1 MSFGELPGVPLERA
15 IREYIEILAR
25 NGMAPQAET
34 VAVAEAAGRTTAG
47 PVYARACVIEMVLP
61 SFSLIS
67 PPAVGAM
74 LAGGISEVMVI
85 KRPVVGIVAQG
96 HKGTGGQMGQ
106 MGTDPF
112 CHPVQDDK
120 TDPSPSVPSVPP
132 SPCVPVFSA
141 MLRGWGAET
150 VVYPVAGAEPGDVR
164 DALGAAVSQ
173 CDVVVLCAE
182 PAADI
187 IAAIGT
193 VVFNGLAI
201 KPGELA
207 VLGHCGLKPVVG
219 VPACPVS
226 GAIVMEQ
233 LLRPIIGY
241 LCKKEPEPYEY
252 VDAWLSRAVVS
263 APDFHESV
271 RVRLG
276 FVRERFVAS
285 PLGRGSGAVA
295 SFMGADGIVE
305 VPQGVGGYKGG
316 VAVNVRLLRP
326 EGEIRRSL
334 VVIGSHDPLLDEL
347 AELLRIGYGDISVRS
362 AHVGSMG
369 GLLAV
374 RRGEAH
380 LAGTHL
386 LDEKTGEYNGV
397 FVRKMLPKGGVRL
410 VECVK
415 RMQGL
420 ILPKGNPGGIAGF
433 PDLLRGG
440 LRFVNR
446 QKGSGTRILTD
457 YLCRVSGVDTSKI
470 NGYDREE
477 FTHSAVA
484 ALVAAGS
491 ADAGVGVYSA
501 ARQSGLDFVPVCREQ
516 YDLLIPDHAWDL
528 PMVQK
533 LLLVLKSDAFRRR
546 LEAMGGYEVD
556 NPGAVRE
563 VF

>member
-1 MSFGELPGVPLERA
+1 MAFGELPRVPPERA
-15 IREYIEILAR
+15 IREYMEILAR

-34 VAVAEAAGRTTAG
+34 AAVADAAGRITAG

-61 SFSLIS
+61 SYSLIT
-67 PPAVGAM
+67 PPAIGAM

-85 KRPVVGIVAQG
+85 KRPVVGIVAQEMG
-96 HKGTGGQMGQ
+96 H
-106 MGTDPF
+106 MGTDP
-112 CHPVQDDK
+112 
-120 TDPSPSVPSVPP
+120 
-132 SPCVPVFSA
+132 SPCVPSPPVFSA
-141 MLRGWGAET
+141 MLRGWGADT
-150 VVYPVAGAEPGDVR
+150 VVYTVAGNGPGDVG

-173 CDVVVLCAE
+173 CDAVVLCAGS
-182 PAADI
+182 AAGGLGNSAGGLSNTADA

-193 VVFNGLAI
+193 VVFDGLAI

-207 VLGHCGLKPVVG
+207 VLGHCGPKPVVG
-219 VPACPVS
+219 VPGCPVS

-233 LLRPIIGY
+233 LLRPIIGH
-241 LCKKEPEPYEY
+241 LSKKEPEPYRY
-252 VDAWLSRAVVS
+252 VEAWLSRAVVS
-263 APDFHESV
+263 APDYHESV

-305 VPQGVGGYKGG
+305 VPLGVGGYKSGG
-316 VAVNVRLLRP
+316 AVNVRLLRP
-326 EGEIRRSL
+326 EREIRRSL

-347 AELLRIGYGDISVRS
+347 AELLRVGYGDISVCS

-369 GLLAV
+369 GLLAL

-386 LDEKTGEYNGV
+386 LDEKTGEYNGI

-420 ILPKGNPGGIAGF
+420 ILPRGNPDGITGF
-433 PDLLRGG
+433 TGLLQGG

-457 YLCRVSGVDTSKI
+457 YLCRVSGVDTLKI